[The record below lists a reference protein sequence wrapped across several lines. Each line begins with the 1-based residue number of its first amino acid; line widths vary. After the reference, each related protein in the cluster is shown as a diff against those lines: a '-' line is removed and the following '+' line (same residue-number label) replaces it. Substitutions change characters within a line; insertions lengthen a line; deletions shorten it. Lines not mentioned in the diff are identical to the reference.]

1 MNPERWQRIDELFLA
16 ALEYEAEER
25 AAFLDDACGDDDSLR
40 REVESLIASHEQAN
54 TFIERPAFEAAAEGL
69 CRSVQK
75 EIATQLTT
83 RR

>member
-1 MNPERWQRIDELFLA
+1 MNPERWRQIDELFLA
-16 ALEYEAEER
+16 ALEHNDEER
-25 AAFLDDACGDDDSLR
+25 AKFLNGACGSDVSLR
-40 REVESLIASHEQAN
+40 NEVESLIASHEQAN